1 MAARPNAPPSTGV
14 TPSQPLGFPV
24 MGSPR
29 AALPSVMQQIPPA
42 ERKTPTPPSSPSAAT
57 CDLVQLSVPSKS
69 TPEGAAPLVAPMVGL
84 RGLTNLGNSCFM
96 NCILQARTCPLTTCT
111 RNCVWARVLCLGFM
125 LRVVCSCAAHTPP
138 SFDAGVEASGRRELR
153 LCYPCVTGL
162 PALPPLRPFLPHRS
176 AQPIPLSRSRPR
188 HRTRDGARGGGG
200 GAAGRAVTRGDG
212 LGDLTWGGETAALER
227 SDPITRWHNAGPS

>member
-1 MAARPNAPPSTGV
+1 MPKLVLTYGMRLPDGYRLVDKVAAPTPTGAQESLGAPALPSHDPSFPVPTPAELGDDALAARPNAPPSTGV

-96 NCILQARTCPLTTCT
+96 NCILQARTRPTYNLRSHLCVGSCTLPGLHAACGVQLRSTHAPL
-111 RNCVWARVLCLGFM
+111 V
-125 LRVVCSCAAHTPP
+125 
-138 SFDAGVEASGRRELR
+138 
-153 LCYPCVTGL
+153 
-162 PALPPLRPFLPHRS
+162 
-176 AQPIPLSRSRPR
+176 
-188 HRTRDGARGGGG
+188 
-200 GAAGRAVTRGDG
+200 
-212 LGDLTWGGETAALER
+212 
-227 SDPITRWHNAGPS
+227 